1 MGKPIIAGNWKM
13 NGSQV
18 SITQLLTEMLSS
30 NSNQKAWESSEI
42 IVFPPSVYLSHAKDL
57 LKGVNWYVG
66 AQNLS
71 NFEQGAYTG
80 ETAASML
87 RDVGCSHVL
96 VGHSERR
103 HIIGESNELVAQK
116 YSMALAHKLL
126 PILCIGETLEER
138 EAGMT
143 ESIIAKQL
151 KSVLD
156 LPNGAKALSKGIIAY
171 EPVWAIGTGLSAKA
185 KDANATHGY
194 IRNWFSKNSVDERTP
209 IIYGGSVTPDNAS
222 EIASSSDID
231 GVLVGGASLDAKKF
245 LEIIRCI
252 S

>member
-1 MGKPIIAGNWKM
+1 
-13 NGSQV
+13 
-18 SITQLLTEMLSS
+18 
-30 NSNQKAWESSEI
+30 
-42 IVFPPSVYLSHAKDL
+42 
-57 LKGVNWYVG
+57 
-66 AQNLS
+66 
-71 NFEQGAYTG
+71 
-80 ETAASML
+80 
-87 RDVGCSHVL
+87 
-96 VGHSERR
+96 
-103 HIIGESNELVAQK
+103 LVAQK